1 MKRLR
6 NALGYLLLALVM
18 LLFFAPKRQLW
29 YLAEDALKPYGV
41 VLSGEYVSDNGF
53 SLSLE
58 NGTLYY
64 DDLKIATLGEVDV
77 TPLLVYNAVTVAPFT
92 FADDM
97 QAFLP
102 GEVEEMKLS
111 YSLVDPVRVHLKAE
125 GEFGSL
131 TGLVNLMHRDG
142 NLTLSPSP
150 ELLAKKPLW
159 LKELKKQ
166 ASGAYTYEVA
176 Y

>member
-6 NALGYLLLALVM
+6 NALGYFLLVLAL

-29 YLAEDALKPYGV
+29 YMAEDALKPYGV
-41 VLSGEYVSDNGF
+41 VLSGEYVTDNGF

-58 NGTLYY
+58 SGLLYY
-64 DDLKIATLGEVDV
+64 DDLKIATLGEVDIA
-77 TPLLVYNAVTVAPFT
+77 PLLVYNAVTVAPFT
-92 FADDM
+92 FADEM

-102 GEVEEMKLS
+102 GQVDEIIL
-111 YSLVDPVRVHLKAE
+111 YHSLIDPVRVHLKAQ
-125 GEFGSL
+125 GEFGTLS
-131 TGLVNLMHRDG
+131 GSVNLLHRDV
-142 NLTLSPSP
+142 NLSLSPSA

-159 LKELKKQ
+159 LKELTKQ